1 MSPRAAPVRPAGGQV
16 MRPVEVWSDIH
27 CPWALVAIHR
37 LRRARARLGAEAV
50 FVPRAWPL
58 EWVNGRGTPL
68 EIVSVEVAALA
79 SHEPDLFNRY
89 RGSSWPSTFLPAFE
103 LVAAAGRVGG
113 VELAEHVDYALRLAF
128 FRDSIDVSIEAGLRQ
143 SLDLAREY
151 HPGCDVD
158 AVMSTWRTQGVRSD
172 VVRDF
177 QESQG
182 MAIQGSP
189 QILFPDGTSAHNP
202 GMTDHYWRGGLVRIN
217 STDPG
222 EPGRLLSKSITGPA
236 VGSSAT

>member
-1 MSPRAAPVRPAGGQV
+1 
-16 MRPVEVWSDIH
+16 MRRVEVWSDIH
-27 CPWALVAIHR
+27 CPWALVAVHR
-37 LRRARARLGAEAV
+37 LRQARTRLGAEVA
-50 FVPRAWPL
+50 FAPRAWPL

-68 EIVSVEVAALA
+68 DIVSVEVAALA

-113 VELAEHVDYALRLAF
+113 AVLAEHVDYALRIAF
-128 FRDSIDVSIEAGLRQ
+128 FRDSVDVSIEAGLRQ

-151 HPGCDVD
+151 YVGCDVD
-158 AVMSTWRTQGVRSD
+158 AVISAWQTLGVRSD

-177 QESQG
+177 RESQDV
-182 MAIQGSP
+182 AIQGSP
-189 QILFPDGTSAHNP
+189 QIIFPDGTSAHNP

-217 STDPG
+217 STDPD
-222 EPGRLLSKSITGPA
+222 EPGRLLSNSIAGPA
-236 VGSSAT
+236 MGSSAA

>member
-1 MSPRAAPVRPAGGQV
+1 
-16 MRPVEVWSDIH
+16 MRRVEVWSDIH

-37 LRRARARLGAEAV
+37 LRQARARLGAEVV

-68 EIVSVEVAALA
+68 DIVSVEVAALA

-113 VELAEHVDYALRLAF
+113 AVLAEHVDYALRIAF
-128 FRDSIDVSIEAGLRQ
+128 FRDSVDVSIEAGLRD
-143 SLDLAREY
+143 SLDLARGCD
-151 HPGCDVD
+151 PSCDVD
-158 AVMSTWRTQGVRSD
+158 AVMSTWRTQGVRSE

-182 MAIQGSP
+182 VAIQGSP
-189 QILFPDGTSAHNP
+189 QIFFPDGTSAHNP
-202 GMTDHYWRGGLVRIN
+202 GMTDHYWRGGLVRIS
-217 STDPG
+217 STDPD
-222 EPGRLLSKSITGPA
+222 EPRRLLSNSITSPA
-236 VGSSAT
+236 AGSSTP

>member
-1 MSPRAAPVRPAGGQV
+1 
-16 MRPVEVWSDIH
+16 MRRVEIWSDIH
-27 CPWALVAIHR
+27 CPWALVALHR
-37 LRRARARLGAEAV
+37 LRQARARLGAEVV

-113 VELAEHVDYALRLAF
+113 TELAEHVDYALRLAF
-128 FRDSIDVSIEAGLRQ
+128 FRDSVDVSIEAGLRQ

-158 AVMSTWRTQGVRSD
+158 AVLSTWRTQGVRSD

-177 QESQG
+177 QESRSV
-182 MAIQGSP
+182 AIQGSP
-189 QILFPDGTSAHNP
+189 QIRFPDGTSVHNP

-222 EPGRLLSKSITGPA
+222 EPGRLLSNSITGPA
-236 VGSSAT
+236 VGSSAP

>member
-1 MSPRAAPVRPAGGQV
+1 
-16 MRPVEVWSDIH
+16 MRRVEIWSDIH
-27 CPWALVAIHR
+27 CPWALVALHR
-37 LRRARARLGAEAV
+37 LRQARARLGAEVV

-68 EIVSVEVAALA
+68 DIVSVEVAALA

-113 VELAEHVDYALRLAF
+113 AVLAEHVDYALRIAF
-128 FRDSIDVSIEAGLRQ
+128 FRDSVDVSIEAGLRQ

-151 HPGCDVD
+151 DPGCDVD
-158 AVMSTWRTQGVRSD
+158 AVLSTWRTQGVRSD

-182 MAIQGSP
+182 VAIQGSP

-222 EPGRLLSKSITGPA
+222 EPGRLLSNSVTGPDA
-236 VGSSAT
+236 GSSAP